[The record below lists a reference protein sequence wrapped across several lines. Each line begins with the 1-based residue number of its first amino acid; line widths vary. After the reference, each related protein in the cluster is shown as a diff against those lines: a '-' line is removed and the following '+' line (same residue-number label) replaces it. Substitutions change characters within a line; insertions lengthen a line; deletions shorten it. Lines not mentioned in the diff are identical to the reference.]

1 MLRHGELQISKKPAA
16 KAVVKFP
23 ISIIF
28 TKYALP
34 DWINKPRK
42 KLLNLISFIFK
53 TMFFAGFLFLVA
65 YEQYPTVI
73 DFHSMQ
79 ESMKGIP

>member
-1 MLRHGELQISKKPAA
+1 MLRHGELQISKKPDA
-16 KAVVKFP
+16 KAVVYFP

-34 DWINKPRK
+34 DWINKHRK
-42 KLLNLISFIFK
+42 KLKLTSFILK

-65 YEQYPTVI
+65 YEQNPIVMDY
-73 DFHSMQ
+73 HSMQ